1 MTTEQKKNY
10 KKCDTKDKHCKNE
23 ETIGKEPG
31 QPGFLVHKSIPKKE
45 KAYIYKLIYITAFSR
60 LAFRHHLI
68 IQLNISII
76 LSDGL
81 KLWFYNSI
89 ETQN

>member
-1 MTTEQKKNY
+1 MSSEHQIRMTTEQKKNY

-45 KAYIYKLIYITAFSR
+45 KA
-60 LAFRHHLI
+60 
-68 IQLNISII
+68 
-76 LSDGL
+76 
-81 KLWFYNSI
+81 
-89 ETQN
+89 